1 MNKKIKLLLVGMLV
15 FCISFTT
22 IGAKAANPEN
32 NPTVGKDLYA
42 TVDESFDF
50 SKVKFGEAVGSSGL
64 KKIFLGDFDSTNA
77 YTLKNTFTAYCLD
90 ASKTY
95 PDRGYVSIEKYKS
108 NYTDEAKTMTVLI
121 ASLFNSQYNFMS
133 NELSNYKQIVNLT
146 YKFDG
151 TTDAEF
157 ISALKACKSNS
168 SCNFSNKVSMTGMMK
183 LDSDEITS
191 AVSLDKSITA
201 TLENSLYE
209 KYKIEQANTA
219 NVKGYEEAMWIISNT
234 YPMTSIGNM
243 LSKIEGVTLDGVKN
257 DIKTLEGTVSD
268 DLLDKYIYSIVQYAV
283 WHVTGSQDDMGKTIG
298 TELSAVDSSKS
309 ITNLAKL
316 YSYLI
321 TEGKKHDTYNP
332 GTIKINVN
340 KPEKPTEK
348 ETNTEIT
355 SGKYSFST
363 DSSLVKTINVTIE
376 NNEDGKIKLLD
387 SNMKE
392 MTMVNGSYELTS
404 GEEFTI
410 SVPRKANITKVTINA
425 SAKGEVYDVSSS
437 RKYSPYLVLN
447 QSFIT
452 GRMTTEIDANA
463 TLSVDIGPATGVEN
477 VAILL
482 VVTLVSFSI
491 GYLVLGYKNKPVEI

>member
-1 MNKKIKLLLVGMLV
+1 MNKKINLLLVGLLV
-15 FCISFTT
+15 FCVSLTT
-22 IGAKAANPEN
+22 ISASATYPKS

-50 SKVKFGEAVGSSGL
+50 SKVKFGDATGSNGL
-64 KKIFLGDFDSTNA
+64 KKIFLGDFNSTSA
-77 YTLKNTFTAYCLD
+77 YTLKDAFTAYCLD

-95 PDRGYVSIEKYKS
+95 PDRGYQSVSKNKGDWANNS
-108 NYTDEAKTMTVLI
+108 RVQDVLI
-121 ASLFNSQYNFMS
+121 ATLFNSEF
-133 NELSNYKQIVNLT
+133 NYKSSDLAGFKQIGSIIYTGVDADALIT
-146 YKFDG
+146 SLEACRTG
-151 TTDAEF
+151 TNCTLPTNITIDEIGRF
-157 ISALKACKSNS
+157 TSDTTSNS
-168 SCNFSNKVSMTGMMK
+168 PLTINQKIDV
-183 LDSDEITS
+183 
-191 AVSLDKSITA
+191 
-201 TLENSLYE
+201 TLEKSLYE
-209 KYKIEQANTA
+209 KYKVEQANTT

-234 YPMTSIGNM
+234 YPMTSIENM
-243 LSKIEGVTLDGVKN
+243 LSKIEGVTLDGIKN

-268 DLLDKYIYSIVQYAV
+268 DLIDKYIYSIVQYAV
-283 WHVTGSQDDMGKTIG
+283 WHVTGSKDTEGNTIS
-298 TELSAVDSSKS
+298 TELSAVGSSKS

-348 ETNTEIT
+348 ETSTEIT

-363 DSSLVKTINVTIE
+363 DSSLVKSMVVTIE
-376 NNEDGKIKLLD
+376 NNEDGKVKLLD

-392 MTMVNGSYELTS
+392 MTLVNGSYELTS

-410 SVPRKANITKVTINA
+410 SVPRKSNITKVTINA
-425 SAKGEVYDVSSS
+425 YAKGEIYDVSSA

-452 GRMTTEIDANA
+452 GRMTTEIDASA

>member
-1 MNKKIKLLLVGMLV
+1 MNKKINLLLVGLLV
-15 FCISFTT
+15 FYVSLTT
-22 IGAKAANPEN
+22 ISASATYPKS
-32 NPTVGKDLYA
+32 NPTIGKDLYA

-50 SKVKFGEAVGSSGL
+50 SKVKFGDATGSNGL
-64 KKIFLGDFDSTNA
+64 KKIFLGDFNSTSA
-77 YTLKNTFTAYCLD
+77 YTLKDAFTAYCLD

-95 PDRGYVSIEKYKS
+95 PDRGYQSVSKNKS
-108 NYTDEAKTMTVLI
+108 SWGNEAKVQTLLI
-121 ASLFNSQYNFMS
+121 ATLFNSEF
-133 NELSNYKQIVNLT
+133 NYKSSELAGFKQVANISYTGV
-146 YKFDG
+146 DE
-151 TTDAEF
+151 DA
-157 ISALKACKSNS
+157 L
-168 SCNFSNKVSMTGMMK
+168 
-183 LDSDEITS
+183 ITS
-191 AVSLDKSITA
+191 LDACRTSTNCTLPTNITIKEIGRFIDTSNNSPLTINQNIDV
-201 TLENSLYE
+201 TLEKSLYE
-209 KYKIEQANTA
+209 KYKVEQANTT

-234 YPMTSIGNM
+234 YPMTSIENM
-243 LSKIEGVTLDGVKN
+243 LSKIEGVTLDGIKN

-268 DLLDKYIYSIVQYAV
+268 DLIDKYIYSIVQYAV
-283 WHVTGSQDDMGKTIG
+283 WHVTESKDTDGKTIS

-309 ITNLAKL
+309 VTNLAKL

-321 TEGKKHDTYNP
+321 TEGKKHDIYNP

-340 KPEKPTEK
+340 KPEKPIEK
-348 ETNTEIT
+348 ETNTDIT

-363 DSSLVKTINVTIE
+363 DSSLVKSMVVTIE
-376 NNEDGKIKLLD
+376 NNEDGKVKLLD

-392 MTMVNGSYELTS
+392 MTLVNGSYELTS

-410 SVPRKANITKVTINA
+410 SVPRKSNITKVTINA
-425 SAKGEVYDVSSS
+425 YAKGEIYDKSSA

-452 GRMTTEIDANA
+452 GRMTTEIDASA